1 VVQLDDIYDFE
12 GDPEKYTQAYTT
24 ADPSQ
29 SPNWLRNAAVKAMQ
43 FIGTPYEV
51 HQTVPVKFIGINNQ
65 FPSSEMVSF
74 DRTMLNNIL
83 KTFNRQFKKPLDQ
96 LTDEEVSVALTNRN
110 LSGDELIKEWES
122 KGLLKKHGGTL
133 NYLNFF

>member
-1 VVQLDDIYDFE
+1 
-12 GDPEKYTQAYTT
+12 
-24 ADPSQ
+24 
-29 SPNWLRNAAVKAMQ
+29 MQ

-51 HQTVPVKFIGINNQ
+51 HQTVPVKFTENDIQ
-65 FPSSEMVSF
+65 PPSNEADF

-96 LTDEEVSVALTNRN
+96 LTDKEVSVALTNRN

-122 KGLLKKHGGTL
+122 KGLLKKHGGTI
-133 NYLNFF
+133 NYLNFFK